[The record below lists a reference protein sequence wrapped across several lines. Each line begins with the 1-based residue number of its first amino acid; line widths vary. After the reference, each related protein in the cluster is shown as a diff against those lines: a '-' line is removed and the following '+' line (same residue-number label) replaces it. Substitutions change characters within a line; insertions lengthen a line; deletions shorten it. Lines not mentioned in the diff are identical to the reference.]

1 MSDTS
6 KPKLKPSINPGA
18 GPGGSITSSGS
29 VPFLLPDK
37 KAIQKLNKDLGIGLT
52 DKQIN
57 ALANDVKTLNGKLVV
72 ETMNGPADVAT
83 ASMFT
88 RAFLGLPVGL
98 QSFLS
103 RAWSLPSP
111 GATDWSKAAQ
121 SVVSQTQGNAG
132 DSSLVSGA
140 QVTDITNQVVTN
152 AQANALATSQATAS
166 AQVNAFDNIQNY
178 LEQWNLGGLTNKVK
192 QLITQQGNYLTNQNA
207 LLDWV
212 RQQPEY
218 KKAFPGLT
226 EHNDPRNLSNMSEHM
241 TEAQYQNYVQTINGL
256 AGQYAFP
263 AGFITPGQIGNWVKN
278 NVSAAELE
286 QRMKYGYTAALNADA
301 NTKAIL
307 QQQYGLTT
315 GQLAAYML
323 DPSHAL
329 QTIEKQVA
337 SATLQGYA
345 KDVGL
350 KGITQQQGE
359 QLANMVNVGAGSIG
373 SGDITTRMS
382 GVQSALLQ
390 ASRDQPLTAKA
401 PGTAGTTIDTNQL
414 IGAQLAGFTPESQA
428 ADQAAVQR
436 AEQSRVAGFQQG
448 GGFEENQKGVIGVGS
463 ARI

>member
-1 MSDTS
+1 MAKKPPAPQGLVTTTTS
-6 KPKLKPSINPGA
+6 
-18 GPGGSITSSGS
+18 GG
-29 VPFLLPDK
+29 FQLPDLPTLTK
-37 KAIQKLNKDLGIGLT
+37 WAQQANYTPSDINELKAEY
-52 DKQIN
+52 N
-57 ALANDVKTLNGKLVV
+57 ALGGKLFAVV
-72 ETMNGPADVAT
+72 NGSPVAPT
-83 ASMFT
+83 SAKLFT
-88 RAFLGLPVGL
+88 N
-98 QSFLS
+98 
-103 RAWSLPSP
+103 AWSGLSGPMRSILTEQWGLPSP
-111 GATDWSKAAQ
+111 GSNQWGKA
-121 SVVSQTQGNAG
+121 VTNVIDQTQQK
-132 DSSLVSGA
+132 SGLMA
-140 QVTDITNQVVTN
+140 NVDPKQILTVENQVVAD
-152 AQANALATSQATAS
+152 AQANALSTSQATAS

-192 QLITQQGNYLTNQNA
+192 QLVTQQGNYLTNQNA

-218 KKAFPGLT
+218 KKAFPGLA
-226 EHNDPRNLSNMSEHM
+226 EHNDPKNLSNVSEHM

-263 AGFITPGQIGNWVKN
+263 AGFITPENIGNWVKN

-301 NTKAIL
+301 NTKAVL

-448 GGFEENQKGVIGVGS
+448 GGFEETQKGVIGAGS
-463 ARI
+463 AKI

>member
-1 MSDTS
+1 MTNPSSVNPLSGPSLDINTS
-6 KPKLKPSINPGA
+6 LGSNPF
-18 GPGGSITSSGS
+18 
-29 VPFLLPDK
+29 FLPNKDK
-37 KAIQKLNKDLGIGLT
+37 IKAINQSMKLGLS
-52 DKQIN
+52 DQQIN
-57 ALANDVKTLNGKLVV
+57 TLVSEVNVLNGKLVYNGA
-72 ETMNGPADVAT
+72 NGPVPVT
-83 ASMFT
+83 TVSEFT
-88 RAFLGLPVGL
+88 SAFEGLPLGLKN
-98 QSFLS
+98 FLTM
-103 RAWSLPSP
+103 AWSLPST
-111 GATDWSKAAQ
+111 GATDWNKAAQ
-121 SVVSQTQGNAG
+121 EVVSMTQGNSG
-132 DSSLVSGA
+132 DSSAVDPVQVLSATNRVVADA
-140 QVTDITNQVVTN
+140 QS
-152 AQANALATSQATAS
+152 NALATSQATAS
-166 AQVNAFDNIQNY
+166 AQTNAYDNVQSY
-178 LEQWNLGGLTNKVK
+178 LDKWNLGSLSNKVMG
-192 QLITQQGNYLTNQNA
+192 LITKQGSYLTNTNA

-218 KKAFPGLT
+218 KQAFPGLA
-226 EHNDPRNLSNMSEHM
+226 EHNDPKNLKNMSEYM
-241 TEAQYQNYVQTINGL
+241 SEDQYQSFVATVQGL
-256 AGQYAFP
+256 AGQYALP
-263 AGFITPGQIGNWVKN
+263 PGFITPQNIANWVKN

-286 QRMKYGYTAALNADA
+286 QRMKYGYEAAANADA

-329 QTIEKQVA
+329 ETIEKQVS

-350 KGITQQQGE
+350 QGITQPQGE
-359 QLANMVNVGAGSIG
+359 QLANMVNVGAGSVG

-414 IGAQLAGFTPESQA
+414 IGAQLAGFNSESQA

-448 GGFEENQKGVIGVGS
+448 GGYEETQKGVIGASS